1 MSHRTASAA
10 IATVMAGLSV
20 VLWNAGT
27 TSLAAAFGPPQVAV
41 ERAGHEASSTTHL
54 EDDEFG
60 TLRVHVQ
67 LPSSVPAGS
76 SRQLRVQVSD
86 ADGSLAGE
94 QAVRLSVD
102 LDHVPAEGSS
112 ARVQVRPSR
121 LLVGSDRLHGTAI
134 HVGAV
139 PGTACDAD
147 LGELRVEIRELHE
160 NGRSAEVVV
169 PLPVVDCRALPPP
182 APEAVHSTDPVC
194 TDGGVVDTA
203 AIARQNPP
211 STWCRSEEEI
221 RAAERRAE
229 RAARERERRR
239 QEDRRR
245 EQERAEAEAE
255 AEREAEEEAE
265 RERQAQEEAERERQ
279 AEEEA
284 EHERQ
289 AQDEAER
296 EADADGDTGGG
307 DDGE

>member
-1 MSHRTASAA
+1 MSHRTAAAA
-10 IATVMAGLSV
+10 IATIMAGLSV

-27 TSLAAAFGPPQVAV
+27 TSLAAAFGPSQVAAG
-41 ERAGHEASSTTHL
+41 RAADDVSSTTHL
-54 EDDEFG
+54 EDDELG
-60 TLRVHVQ
+60 SLRVHVQ

-86 ADGSLAGE
+86 ADGSLTGE

-102 LDHVPAEGSS
+102 LDHVPAEGST

-121 LLVGSDRLHGTAI
+121 LLVASDRLHGTTI
-134 HVGAV
+134 HVGAA

-147 LGELRVEIRELHE
+147 LGELRVEVRELHE
-160 NGRSAEVVV
+160 DGRSAEAIV
-169 PLPVVDCRALPPP
+169 PLPMVDCRALPPP

-245 EQERAEAEAE
+245 EQERAD

-265 RERQAQEEAERERQ
+265 REAQEEAEREAEDQ
-279 AEEEA
+279 AEREA
-284 EHERQ
+284 EEQAKRERE
-289 AQDEAER
+289 AEERAER
-296 EADADGDTGGG
+296 EADADGDSGGG
-307 DDGE
+307 DDGD